1 MSAVNALQQ
10 AERSIGTIMGRFVIV
25 AHVSS
30 YVIDTREIKDPIRP
44 KDGAKKGHIPRMK
57 SHLVVERTY
66 DNAVVRLVL
75 AKHGL

>member
-1 MSAVNALQQ
+1 MSAVNAVQQ
-10 AERSIGTIMGRFVIV
+10 AERGVGTIMGRLVIV
-25 AHVSS
+25 MHIHR
-30 YVIDTREIKDPIRP
+30 YVVDAREIKDPIRP

>member
-10 AERSIGTIMGRFVIV
+10 AERGVGTIMGRFVIV
-25 AHVSS
+25 VHVRR
-30 YVIDTREIKDPIRP
+30 YVVDAREIKDPIRP
-44 KDGAKKGHIPRMK
+44 KDGAKEGDIPRMK
-57 SHLVVERTY
+57 PHLVVERTY